1 MWRKDLNILIH
12 MPWYE
17 REFAKVWQAFLV
29 VFFALSDVNKKC
41 LGRRCPSEL
50 YLYSRWHQGLLSFEY
65 FVSLVHV
72 VPVWI
77 CGTRWTMDETLI
89 FPKSVRGG
97 SSPNTVAVW
106 PENSFSPLLTRPQ
119 GPQGCQMKRN
129 HSLNMPLE
137 VWCAKID
144 PKLNKLEK
152 TIKIEKN
159 SSKMS
164 VFWRF
169 FEFSSNWGQS

>member
-1 MWRKDLNILIH
+1 MMYGYLFFFFEKS
-12 MPWYE
+12 WYISKE
-17 REFAKVWQAFLV
+17 NLTFACTHL
-29 VFFALSDVNKKC
+29 
-41 LGRRCPSEL
+41 
-50 YLYSRWHQGLLSFEY
+50 
-65 FVSLVHV
+65 
-72 VPVWI
+72 
-77 CGTRWTMDETLI
+77 
-89 FPKSVRGG
+89 
-97 SSPNTVAVW
+97 TVAVW

-164 VFWRF
+164 VF
-169 FEFSSNWGQS
+169 

>member
-1 MWRKDLNILIH
+1 M
-12 MPWYE
+12 
-17 REFAKVWQAFLV
+17 AFLPERLRA
-29 VFFALSDVNKKC
+29 FVNKTNKC
-41 LGRRCPSEL
+41 TILYNCPK
-50 YLYSRWHQGLLSFEY
+50 G
-65 FVSLVHV
+65 
-72 VPVWI
+72 
-77 CGTRWTMDETLI
+77 
-89 FPKSVRGG
+89 
-97 SSPNTVAVW
+97 TVAVW
-106 PENSFSPLLTRPQ
+106 PENPFSPLLTRPQ

-164 VFWRF
+164 VF
-169 FEFSSNWGQS
+169 